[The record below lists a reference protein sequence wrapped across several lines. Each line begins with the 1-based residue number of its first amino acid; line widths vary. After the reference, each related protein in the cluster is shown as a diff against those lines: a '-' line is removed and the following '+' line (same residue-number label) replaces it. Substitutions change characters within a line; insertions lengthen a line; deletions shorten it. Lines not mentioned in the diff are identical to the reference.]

1 MSAPTDKTASG
12 KSAPPKLPRAPK
24 GVRPQYFHDP
34 ATDKLLHMVLAMA
47 AELSATRDRLDT
59 VERFLEQH
67 GIASIGQI
75 DCYDPPPEVD
85 AARAERRKG
94 EIARIMRIVEKDLE
108 EKTRPDMPTSR
119 EEIVKIVDR

>member
-1 MSAPTDKTASG
+1 MSAPTDKSRSDLPS
-12 KSAPPKLPRAPK
+12 KVKLPRAPK

-34 ATDKLLHMVLAMA
+34 ATDKLLHMVLALS

-67 GIASIGQI
+67 GIASLAQI
-75 DCYDPPPEVD
+75 DSYDPPPEVD

-94 EIARIMRIVEKDLE
+94 EIARIMRIVEKELE

>member
-1 MSAPTDKTASG
+1 MSQPTGKPRSAAPV
-12 KSAPPKLPRAPK
+12 KLPRAPK

-34 ATDKLLHMVLAMA
+34 ATDKLLHMVLALA

-67 GIASIGQI
+67 GIASLAQI
-75 DCYDPPPEVD
+75 DSYDPPPEVD
-85 AARAERRKG
+85 AARSDRRKA
-94 EIARIMRIVEKDLE
+94 EIARIMRIVEKELE

-119 EEIVKIVDR
+119 EDLVKIVDR